1 MSSSSRAGEV
11 AGVWI
16 YPVKSLGGTEV
27 AAAEVRTAGLVGDRT
42 HAVVDAGTGERLSV
56 KAVPRLGELT
66 AAPGQAVPV
75 VTAPGEP
82 AGARVP
88 AEVLSDYLDR
98 PVELAAA
105 EVDGG
110 LVDASPVHLVSEGA
124 IQAAAEGDVPEG
136 CSADDPRANLVLRL
150 SGAVPGERDWVG
162 HSLRI
167 GDAVLS
173 VTRTP
178 KHCLGVY
185 AEVVT
190 AGRIRTGDPV
200 DLLD

>member
-1 MSSSSRAGEV
+1 MSSSTRVGEV
-11 AGVWI
+11 DGVWI

-27 AAAEVRTAGLVGDRT
+27 AAAEVTITGLVGDRT

-66 AAPGQAVPV
+66 AAPGEALPV

-82 AGARVP
+82 AGSRVP

-105 EVDGG
+105 EVDGA
-110 LVDASPVHLVSEGA
+110 LLDASPVHLVSEGA
-124 IQAAAEGDVPEG
+124 IMAAADGDVPEG

-150 SGAVPGERDWVG
+150 SDGVSGERDWVG
-162 HSLRI
+162 HSLRV
-167 GDAVLS
+167 GAAVLS
-173 VTRTP
+173 VSRTP